1 MYAGEDRREKGD
13 RDMFSALN
21 SRSVGRL
28 ALISGLIG
36 LIGFGF
42 LVMALSTP
50 PPSPGTLRRATDPF
64 RWQDASIIIQSLL
77 MLPVSFGFISI
88 LRGKPATFSEP
99 QVLFGLIAFGT
110 LCISSALIF
119 SGTVSDMFYMLPQG
133 LVGLWVVWVS
143 GRLSVQLGHGV
154 LWLGRISGFGLI
166 LIGLGFVIYGVF
178 VAPRIFA
185 GLLSNQEMDSKT
197 WTTANILAHMLM
209 AAGTIL
215 GRALNPFWLLLLG
228 RRLSTL

>member
-1 MYAGEDRREKGD
+1 
-13 RDMFSALN
+13 MFLALG
-21 SRSVGRL
+21 SRPIGRL

-36 LIGFGF
+36 VIGFGL

-64 RWQDASIIIQSLL
+64 RWQDASVSIQSLL
-77 MLPVSFGFISI
+77 MLPLAFGLVSV
-88 LRGKPATFSEP
+88 LRGKPATFSDP
-99 QVLFGLIAFGT
+99 LVVLGLIAFGT

-133 LVGLWVVWVS
+133 LVGLWVVWIS
-143 GRLSVQLGHGV
+143 GRTSVSLGRDV
-154 LWLGRISGFGLI
+154 LWLGRISGVGLI

-178 VAPRIFA
+178 VAPRIFV
-185 GLLSNQEMDSKT
+185 GPLSNAEIDAQT

-209 AAGTIL
+209 GAGTLL

-228 RRLSTL
+228 RRLFTV

>member
-64 RWQDASIIIQSLL
+64 RWQDASIIIQSLM

-197 WTTANILAHMLM
+197 WTPANILAHMLM

>member
-1 MYAGEDRREKGD
+1 
-13 RDMFSALN
+13 MFLALG
-21 SRSVGRL
+21 SRPIGRL

-36 LIGFGF
+36 VIGFGL

-64 RWQDASIIIQSLL
+64 RLQDASVSIQSLL
-77 MLPVSFGFISI
+77 MLPLAFGLVSV
-88 LRGKPATFSEP
+88 LRGKPATFSDP
-99 QVLFGLIAFGT
+99 LVVLGLIAFGT

-133 LVGLWVVWVS
+133 LVGLWVVWIS
-143 GRLSVQLGHGV
+143 GRTSVSLGRDV

-178 VAPRIFA
+178 VAPRIFV
-185 GLLSNQEMDSKT
+185 GPLSNAEIDAQT

-209 AAGTIL
+209 AAGTLL

-228 RRLSTL
+228 RRLSTV